1 MVKIKVRSSASM
13 RLPLLIMATL
23 VLGSPAGVNAQSDV
37 VNCEDFGFDTAMGC
51 LDGAQPTAGPAPNE
65 ADVTEPTGPDGW
77 GYDGDPGI
85 EPGFLM
91 PF

>member
-1 MVKIKVRSSASM
+1 M

-51 LDGAQPTAGPAPNE
+51 LDGAQPTAGPAPN
-65 ADVTEPTGPDGW
+65 
-77 GYDGDPGI
+77 
-85 EPGFLM
+85 
-91 PF
+91 